1 METVTFV
8 ALPAASRSWTSIF
21 FMAED
26 QLGYCSRSVRTALT
40 SAAAASI
47 VIECEDW
54 SLMGR
59 GYLFRLPDSN
69 RYFSAMNEIFQ
80 PALEPAATAGNLT
93 NLVAERA
100 WFEPERIMVS
110 RPLGD
115 GWQPVSARELEA
127 EIRATAKGLIAAGVN
142 IGDRVAI
149 MARTRYEWTI
159 LDFAIWFAGGVTV
172 PIYETS
178 SAEQVDWIMTD
189 SHSVA
194 IIVETPQLRDLV
206 KPVLPSFTANIWT
219 MTENVLAQLAY
230 LGRDVSDAEIDR
242 RRGALNPDSLATL
255 IYTSGTTGKPKGVQ
269 LTHGNFLAECGNVVQ
284 GAADLFMK
292 PGGSTLLFLPV
303 AHVFGRM
310 VQIGSIRAGL
320 HLAHCGDVLG
330 RLTTDLA
337 SFKPTFVLAVP
348 RIFEKVYNG
357 AEAKADAAGKGAI
370 FRKAAAVAI
379 EYSQALDSGKIS
391 PTLRIKHALF
401 DKLVYSKIRHG
412 LGGRVEAAISGGAP
426 LGERLG
432 HFYRGA
438 GIRVLEGYGLTETT
452 AGATLNLT
460 TAHRVGS
467 VGKPIP
473 GTTIKIADDGEVLIK
488 GPIVMRGYW
497 QNDAANKEVFTDDG
511 YFRSGDLGKLD
522 EEGFLYI
529 VGRKKELIVTSG
541 GKNVAPAVLE
551 DRLRAHPLV
560 SQCIVVG
567 DNQPYIAALVTI
579 DPEAIKSWIA
589 ANKKDGATVADLT
602 KDPDLIAV
610 IQTAVDEANKAV
622 SRAESIRKF
631 TILPVDFTIAG
642 GHLTAK
648 LSVKRHVVQKEFAK
662 EIADLF
668 A

>member
-1 METVTFV
+1 MTEF
-8 ALPAASRSWTSIF
+8 
-21 FMAED
+21 
-26 QLGYCSRSVRTALT
+26 
-40 SAAAASI
+40 
-47 VIECEDW
+47 
-54 SLMGR
+54 
-59 GYLFRLPDSN
+59 
-69 RYFSAMNEIFQ
+69 FQ

-93 NLVAERA
+93 NLIAERA
-100 WFEPERIMVS
+100 WFEPERIMLS
-110 RPLGD
+110 RPLGE

-127 EIRATAKGLIAAGVN
+127 EVRATAKGLIAAGVQL
-142 IGDRVAI
+142 GDRVAI

-178 SAEQVDWIMTD
+178 SAEQVDWIVND
-189 SHSVA
+189 SHCVA

-206 KPVLPSFTANIWT
+206 APIIPNFTKNIWT

-230 LGRDVSDAEIDR
+230 LGRDISDAEIDKR
-242 RRGALNPDSLATL
+242 RNALNPETLATL
-255 IYTSGTTGKPKGVQ
+255 IYTSGTTGRPKGVQ
-269 LTHGNFLAECGNVVQ
+269 LTHGNFLSECSNVVM

-320 HLAHCGDVLG
+320 HLAHCSDVLG

-357 AEAKADAAGKGAI
+357 AEAKATAGGKGAI
-370 FRKAAAVAI
+370 FAKAANTAI
-379 EYSQALDSGKIS
+379 EYSQAQDKGRVSLPLK
-391 PTLRIKHALF
+391 IKHALF
-401 DKLVYSKIRHG
+401 DRLVYSKIRHG

-460 TAHRVGS
+460 TAHKVGS

-497 QNDAANKEVFTDDG
+497 QNDAANAEVFTEDG
-511 YFRSGDLGKLD
+511 FFRSGDLGKLD

-551 DRLRAHPLV
+551 DRLRAHPLI

-567 DNQPYIAALVTI
+567 DNKPYIAALVTI
-579 DPEAIKSWIA
+579 DQEAIKGWIA

-602 KDPDLIAV
+602 NDPDLIAV

-642 GHLTAK
+642 GQLTAK
-648 LSVKRHVVQKEFAK
+648 LSVKRHVVAQQFAK
-662 EIADLF
+662 EIEALF